1 MTVTMTASDYHDH
14 HQQKGV
20 EHLSALPPMPSLSM
34 SVSTSMSLSP
44 KKLPRT
50 KTVTAP
56 LLLWGVLLLFPSYC
70 DCFVSTTVT
79 RIDYNYNTRINAMS
93 VQLRNNNNINNNYD
107 LQDPDMME
115 MFLGGQRY
123 ENVPLPDSMLDTTLF
138 VGNLCEFAQD
148 EDLSQKFRSVTNLQ
162 SLPACVARRPSS
174 QSLEYG
180 FVAFPTVEEKEAA
193 IIRFHGVEFMGR
205 RLKVEEIC
213 DHPSKG
219 RVNVPEKL
227 VSYVLGVAKRV
238 PRGKKDFSLRKISNN
253 FNRRQ
258 QQRRRGDDET
268 ICTSNDDRHNN
279 NNSNNNNTQGRRK
292 GDRKQKR
299 ANHKKSRRRNR
310 DDQDIFY

>member
-1 MTVTMTASDYHDH
+1 MNFLSFLILSSSSTFVTF
-14 HQQKGV
+14 
-20 EHLSALPPMPSLSM
+20 L
-34 SVSTSMSLSP
+34 
-44 KKLPRT
+44 LPRAIT
-50 KTVTAP
+50 IQ
-56 LLLWGVLLLFPSYC
+56 LQ
-70 DCFVSTTVT
+70 
-79 RIDYNYNTRINAMS
+79 YNTYW
-93 VQLRNNNNINNNYD
+93 L
-107 LQDPDMME
+107 
-115 MFLGGQRY
+115 
-123 ENVPLPDSMLDTTLF
+123 TH
-138 VGNLCEFAQD
+138 
-148 EDLSQKFRSVTNLQ
+148 SQQ
-162 SLPACVARRPSS
+162 
-174 QSLEYG
+174 
-180 FVAFPTVEEKEAA
+180 AA

-279 NNSNNNNTQGRRK
+279 NNNNNTQGRRK